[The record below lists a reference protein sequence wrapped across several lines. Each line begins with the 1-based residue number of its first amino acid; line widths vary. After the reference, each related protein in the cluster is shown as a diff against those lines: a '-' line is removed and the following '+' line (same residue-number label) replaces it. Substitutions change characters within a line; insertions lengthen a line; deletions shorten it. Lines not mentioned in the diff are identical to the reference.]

1 MIAATSEPQRILN
14 LYTASLAAA
23 GGASDPAFVRLVDSH
38 IADLVALTQTVDRN
52 SADVARARGTRAAR
66 LDAVLAAIN
75 AGFGDPEF
83 SLGGIAKKERVSER
97 FLRELLR
104 QSGRSFADRV
114 LELRLEKAH
123 RLLADP
129 RHAHRKVIDIA
140 FSSGFND
147 VSYFHRS
154 FRTRFGITPND
165 ARTAGR
171 AVERQVA

>member
-1 MIAATSEPQRILN
+1 MPPIAATSEPQRILN

-38 IADLVALTQTVDRN
+38 IADLVALTRTAARDT
-52 SADVARARGTRAAR
+52 ADVTRARGARAAR
-66 LDAVLAAIN
+66 LDAVLGAIN

-83 SLGGIAKKERVSER
+83 SLRGIAQKERVSER

-104 QSGRSFADRV
+104 QSGRGFADRV

-129 RHAHRKVIDIA
+129 RHPHRKVIDIA
-140 FSSGFND
+140 LSSGFND

-154 FRTRFGITPND
+154 FRARFGITPND
-165 ARTAGR
+165 ARTR
-171 AVERQVA
+171 AVEQRVA